1 MGVTLRPAMRA
12 ALSALLLLLPALA
25 LAATDVQGVLP
36 GETVWKR
43 SGSPYVLHGD
53 VTVPWGVKLSV
64 EPGVQVMAAS
74 DEALGSGVDPRR
86 VELIVDGTLLVR
98 GTAELPVEFTSQG
111 AEGAWYGIRVRGG
124 RGTVIDGATLTRASQ
139 GITLGMSATVRNTA
153 VSAQAEDCLQV
164 TWGTPSL
171 RGNDLSG
178 CGGRMR
184 RLPEPAPVLERPSP
198 PVVLPSPSRPPNPRP
213 VPERPV
219 PERLAVQPVPVPA
232 ALPPARLPSPV
243 PAPAP
248 VKLVTETPTPS
259 RPLPTRLGAPV
270 GTGAPASGDCAL
282 QPQVNEPPECP
293 GVRRWRKNQE
303 RVGDASPGSALPVP
317 PGPSLLALLIH
328 PPRPLASGP
337 PPPTVEPPR
346 DRAPGPAR
354 LETSRRSPRALPATA
369 TADA

>member
-1 MGVTLRPAMRA
+1 MRA
-12 ALSALLLLLPALA
+12 VLLTLLLLLLPALA

-53 VTVPWGVKLSV
+53 VTVPWGVKLTV
-64 EPGVQVMAAS
+64 EPGVQVIAAT
-74 DEALGSGVDPRR
+74 DDALGSGVDPRR

-124 RGTVIDGATLTRASQ
+124 RGTVIDGATLSRASQ
-139 GITLGMSATVRNTA
+139 GISLGMSAAVRNTA
-153 VSAQAEDCLQV
+153 VSAQAQDCLQV

-178 CGGRMR
+178 CGGRPQ
-184 RLPEPAPVLERPSP
+184 RLPEPTPVLERPSP
-198 PVVLPSPSRPPNPRP
+198 PVVVPSRLPAPRPLLERP

-219 PERLAVQPVPVPA
+219 PERLAVQPVPA
-232 ALPPARLPSPV
+232 ALPPPRLPSP
-243 PAPAP
+243 APVATP

-259 RPLPTRLGAPV
+259 RPLPTRLGAPP
-270 GTGAPASGDCAL
+270 GTGAPASGECAL
-282 QPQVNEPPECP
+282 QPQVDEPPECP

-303 RVGDASPGSALPVP
+303 RVGEVSPGSALPAP
-317 PGPSLLALLIH
+317 PGPSPLAACVH

-346 DRAPGPAR
+346 GRASSLAG
-354 LETSRRSPRALPATA
+354 LETSRRWPGAPPATA
-369 TADA
+369 RAGA